1 MTQPAEDEQSCGPQ
15 ATEHR
20 VIADLDPN
28 STLATSPLRRALA
41 RLTPAPTDDTE
52 EKDPS

>member
-1 MTQPAEDEQSCGPQ
+1 MTQPADHPEDTAPSAG
-15 ATEHR
+15 AHL

-41 RLTPAPTDDTE
+41 ALEPAPTPDKDT
-52 EKDPS
+52 P

>member
-1 MTQPAEDEQSCGPQ
+1 MTQPADDPQDTTGPSTG
-15 ATEHR
+15 AHL

-41 RLTPAPTDDTE
+41 ALEPTPTPDKDT
-52 EKDPS
+52 P

>member
-1 MTQPAEDEQSCGPQ
+1 MPQPADHSQDITGPS
-15 ATEHR
+15 ASAHL

-41 RLTPAPTDDTE
+41 ALEPAPTPDKDTH
-52 EKDPS
+52 